1 MKDGKIQE
9 FLTDYRTQSEEL
21 LASGFE
27 RRLREATEIS
37 PSLVKIVEAMKELS
51 KGGKRSRGALT
62 LLGYRITGGS
72 KEEEE
77 EVLKASVAME
87 IFHLGLLIQDDFM
100 DQDEMRR
107 GVKTIQTRYQDKHL
121 GESVAVLAGDFTF
134 GWVTEIFSNLKL
146 PAEKVQKAIGVWG
159 KYFTRVG
166 YGQALDMLT
175 GEREAT
181 EEEIL
186 KVLTLK
192 SGEYSCVMPLLLGA
206 VLAGSDPSQMV
217 RLEKY
222 GKELGL
228 VFQLRDD
235 YLAEYGKS
243 EKTGKPVG
251 NDQREGKK
259 TLVTIYGKEKTEQA
273 IKDHAV
279 KAKEFADGD
288 EILIQ
293 MVEWLAT
300 REN

>member
-1 MKDGKIQE
+1 
-9 FLTDYRTQSEEL
+9 
-21 LASGFE
+21 
-27 RRLREATEIS
+27 EI
-37 PSLVKIVEAMKELS
+37 S

-62 LLGYRITGGS
+62 LLGYQLAGGS
-72 KEEEE
+72 KEGEE
-77 EVLKASVAME
+77 EVMKASVAME
-87 IFHLGLLIQDDFM
+87 ISHLGLLIQDDFM

-121 GESVAVLAGDFTF
+121 GESIAVLAGDFTF
-134 GWVTEIFSNLKL
+134 GWVTEMLSNLKL

-166 YGQALDMLT
+166 YGQALDMLAS
-175 GEREAT
+175 EREAT

-192 SGEYSCVMPLLLGA
+192 SGEYSCVLPLLMGA
-206 VLAGSDPSQMV
+206 VLAGSDPFKLAS
-217 RLEKY
+217 LEKF
-222 GKELGL
+222 GMELGL

-235 YLAEYGKS
+235 YLAEYGES

-259 TLVTIYGKEKTEQA
+259 TLVTLYGEEATKKALKEHTE
-273 IKDHAV
+273 I
-279 KAKEFADGD
+279 AKKLAED
-288 EILIQ
+288 EEML
-293 MVEWLAT
+293 VELVDWLAT